1 MRVSTEREERRP
13 KIVLSPREGPGQ
25 VSRPL
30 RDKLSLDDGGRGLM
44 PSRSNPRTPRSSL
57 GSSSGIPRFVR
68 NPKARPLAN
77 GAVHRRVMQKQ
88 AGSLEAAGASSDF
101 SRDKSR
107 SSSSLSAIRMKGGGG
122 AARKNSRSDTRN
134 ELYENRSS
142 RKTDSQ

>member
-30 RDKLSLDDGGRGLM
+30 RDKLALDDGGRGLM
-44 PSRSNPRTPRSSL
+44 PSRSNPGTPRSSL

-88 AGSLEAAGASSDF
+88 AESPEASVF

>member
-30 RDKLSLDDGGRGLM
+30 RDKLALDDGGRGLM
-44 PSRSNPRTPRSSL
+44 PSRSNPGTPRSSL

-88 AGSLEAAGASSDF
+88 AGSSEAAPDF

-122 AARKNSRSDTRN
+122 GSARKNSRSDTRD
-134 ELYENRSS
+134 ELYKNKYS